1 MSTPL
6 ENIPQNCSEYSNSNF
21 LDMPIDYQCPFLH
34 SEIANTLKHMVTQS
48 KTQLTQ
54 VNMAEPTSVED
65 GRRKAK
71 MTTNTTVGEV
81 SISFQL
87 PTDCII
93 NKIDMDKFYCHSKS
107 RTMFRFITEVVNFL
121 QYAIYCETE
130 NPNKVTLEENSVKGM
145 SKASAMKRKRKSTC
159 SKSAKRQRFFSN
171 EDSYNFDGL
180 QNVTSEN
187 MLKAPHTNITNTTNR
202 EMEEDKQE
210 NYLEKYLGKMIASKG
225 QKFLTV
231 EKELSG
237 TKMGTAQIVD
247 ATLLESNV
255 ELKGNGSLDVM
266 LGIYKIANIDQNEV
280 NYKFQDLRDEISM
293 DWTENDALI
302 DTYFEE
308 CDLIYHIPICKSIDE
323 LIEFLIT
330 ERNKRQG

>member
-1 MSTPL
+1 V
-6 ENIPQNCSEYSNSNF
+6 F
-21 LDMPIDYQCPFLH
+21 
-34 SEIANTLKHMVTQS
+34 A
-48 KTQLTQ
+48 
-54 VNMAEPTSVED
+54 
-65 GRRKAK
+65 
-71 MTTNTTVGEV
+71 
-81 SISFQL
+81 
-87 PTDCII
+87 
-93 NKIDMDKFYCHSKS
+93 
-107 RTMFRFITEVVNFL
+107 
-121 QYAIYCETE
+121 
-130 NPNKVTLEENSVKGM
+130 
-145 SKASAMKRKRKSTC
+145 
-159 SKSAKRQRFFSN
+159 
-171 EDSYNFDGL
+171 
-180 QNVTSEN
+180 
-187 MLKAPHTNITNTTNR
+187 
-202 EMEEDKQE
+202 DKQE

-266 LGIYKIANIDQNEV
+266 LGIYKNANIDQNEV

>member
-1 MSTPL
+1 
-6 ENIPQNCSEYSNSNF
+6 
-21 LDMPIDYQCPFLH
+21 
-34 SEIANTLKHMVTQS
+34 
-48 KTQLTQ
+48 
-54 VNMAEPTSVED
+54 
-65 GRRKAK
+65 

-93 NKIDMDKFYCHSKS
+93 NKIDMDKVSLSYQNFTLCADGKTNFTRKFSFKERLEGWNIERRQRENGTYNVFYCHSKS

-266 LGIYKIANIDQNEV
+266 LGIYKNANIDQNEV